1 MHFCL
6 VCKTILEIIG
16 FLHFLY
22 LGYGILCSGGR
33 TIFLTGERQP
43 HSAMW
48 YGIGLEKT
56 YYFVG
61 QIVPHNIFSLYLQQI
76 RNRHRVVALNPF
88 WKRCY

>member
-6 VCKTILEIIG
+6 ICKTILEIIG

-43 HSAMW
+43 RTVMIS
-48 YGIGLEKT
+48 GE
-56 YYFVG
+56 
-61 QIVPHNIFSLYLQQI
+61 NIFTLLAI
-76 RNRHRVVALNPF
+76 RGITALNLLLLAENDMLPV
-88 WKRCY
+88 